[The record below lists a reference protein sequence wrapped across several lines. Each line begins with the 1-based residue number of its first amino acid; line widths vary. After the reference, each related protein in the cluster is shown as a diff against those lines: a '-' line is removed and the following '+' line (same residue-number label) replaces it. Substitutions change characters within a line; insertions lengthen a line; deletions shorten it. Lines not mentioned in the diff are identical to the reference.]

1 MSAAMQMALERFYAA
16 IPDELVAVAMA
27 MAFLSLLVRLR
38 GLQRGFLV
46 SRPRAILTMLAASGG
61 LALFYTTLLFPGS
74 PSTAAA
80 RGGVVRALLI
90 IQALGFVHWNFDY
103 LRLALRGWPGKK

>member
-1 MSAAMQMALERFYAA
+1 MSIDMQMALERFYAA
-16 IPDELVAVAMA
+16 IPDDLVAVAMA
-27 MAFLSLLVRLR
+27 MAFLSLGVRLR
-38 GLQRGFLV
+38 GLQLGFLV
-46 SRPRAILTMLAASGG
+46 SRPRALLTLLAASGG
-61 LALFYTTLLFPGS
+61 LAVFYMTLLFPGS

-80 RGGVVRALLI
+80 RGGVVRCLLI

>member
-1 MSAAMQMALERFYAA
+1 MSVDMQMALEQFYAA
-16 IPDELVAVAMA
+16 IPDELVALATA
-27 MAFLSLLVRLR
+27 LAFLSLLVRLR
-38 GLQRGFLV
+38 GLQLGFLV
-46 SRPRAILTMLAASGG
+46 SRPRALLTLLAASGG
-61 LALFYTTLLFPGS
+61 LALVYTVLLFPGS